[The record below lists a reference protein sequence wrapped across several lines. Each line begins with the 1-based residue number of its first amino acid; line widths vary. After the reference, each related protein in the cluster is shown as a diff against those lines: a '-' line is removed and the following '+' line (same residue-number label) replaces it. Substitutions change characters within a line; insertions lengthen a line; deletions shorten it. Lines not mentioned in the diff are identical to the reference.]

1 MIDDFL
7 SVSDALNL
15 VRDLSTDTQAPERV
29 EHTVWERVARSDLN
43 LFCIEVTFMFRWK
56 GIRVVYHITFTRL
69 RHICPLTL
77 PRPSLS
83 IHHLYK
89 ELQKRFTRETRFN
102 YE

>member
-1 MIDDFL
+1 MTDDFL

-15 VRDLSTDTQAPERV
+15 VRDPSTDTQAPERV

-43 LFCIEVTFMFRWK
+43 LFSIEVTLMFSWK
-56 GIRVVYHITFTRL
+56 GIRVVYRIMFTRL

-77 PRPSLS
+77 PRRSLS
-83 IHHLYK
+83 IPHLYK
-89 ELQKRFTRETRFN
+89 ELQKRFTREMQFN